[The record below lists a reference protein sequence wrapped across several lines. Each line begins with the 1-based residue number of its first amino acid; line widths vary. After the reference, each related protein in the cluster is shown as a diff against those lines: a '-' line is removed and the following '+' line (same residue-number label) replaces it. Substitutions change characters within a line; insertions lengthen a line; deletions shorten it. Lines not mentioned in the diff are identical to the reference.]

1 MAKRKKSS
9 GKISKCPEPINTMID
24 LAAGLTMG
32 AVASRMEKKY
42 NYSKK
47 GKINPY
53 SVSAVGLATGRIKN
67 TKDILRTGAILG
79 ALGSFDVD
87 ADDEYDNYRY
97 TSKDPVFREMR
108 DTKVNDNRYAWRFN
122 CEDGGE
128 FGVYPEC
135 YESKGAYLT
144 ALALAKGSSKPSEN
158 TPMHREE
165 ADEISKTHNKM
176 YIYVRVSRLDNGLN
190 EYYLSDNNEPKVGDI
205 IQIPTDKGAVS
216 GVVLSVEKYSAE
228 NAPQPPE
235 ETLLLE

>member
-53 SVSAVGLATGRIKN
+53 SVSAVGLATGRIKK
-67 TKDILRTGAILG
+67 TKDILRAGAILG

-97 TSKDPVFREMR
+97 TSEDPVVREMR
-108 DTKVNDNRYAWRFN
+108 DSKVNDNRYAWRFN
-122 CEDGGE
+122 CEDGSE
-128 FGVYPEC
+128 LGVSPEC
-135 YESKGAYLT
+135 YESKEVYLA
-144 ALALAKGSSKPSEN
+144 ALALAKRSLQASSNIPSQ
-158 TPMHREE
+158 REIT
-165 ADEISKTHNKM
+165 DEELELHDER
-176 YIYVRVSRLDNGLN
+176 YIFVRVSRLDNGAN
-190 EYYLSDNNEPKVGDI
+190 EYYLSVEDKVKIGNI
-205 IQIPTDKGAVS
+205 IQIPTEKGYVS
-216 GVVLSVEKYSAE
+216 GVVLAVEEYSAE
-228 NAPQPPE
+228 NVPQPLE